1 MAARP
6 EPAFDPARLRAAV
19 RRIAAKPWRVVE
31 AQYRASTMRLADTLA
46 DQRLLEDLLDASKPP
61 LPPEAARLHYLLA
74 TPFRYPAPPPAGS
87 RFRALG
93 DPGVWYGAA
102 VVETALAEVAYWRLR
117 FLADSPATPDLPPV
131 PHTAFR
137 ASIGGSAIALGDPP
151 FAAARAQWE
160 DPASYRATQALAQSA
175 RAAGVA
181 IIRYRSV
188 RDPRHR
194 ACHAVLE
201 PKAFRQSTPLEQ
213 HTWWLKVAR
222 TQVVA
227 ETGHGSQRLAFDPLE
242 LGMLAPARPGSQ
254 ASPNSP

>member
-1 MAARP
+1 MAASP
-6 EPAFDPARLRAAV
+6 EPVFDPPRLRAAV
-19 RRIAAKPWRVVE
+19 RRIAARPWRVVE
-31 AQYRASTMRLADTLA
+31 AQHRASTMRLADTLA
-46 DQRLLEDLLDASKPP
+46 EQRLLEDLLDASKPP
-61 LPPEAARLHYLLA
+61 LPPDAARLHYLLA
-74 TPFRYPAPPPAGS
+74 TPFRYPAPLPAGS
-87 RFRALG
+87 RFRAPG

-137 ASIGGSAIALGDPP
+137 ASIGGSAIALADAP
-151 FAAARAQWE
+151 FAAVRARWE
-160 DPASYRATQALAQSA
+160 DPASYRATQALAQAA

-222 TQVVA
+222 TQVLA
-227 ETGHGSQRLAFDPLE
+227 ETGHGSERLAFDPVE
-242 LGMLAPARPGSQ
+242 LGMPAAIPLGR
-254 ASPNSP
+254 